1 MVFYT
6 LTVFLQWLNIIYT
19 RACTHTRI
27 ISYTKCLMVRL
38 SFGWN
43 GARKALSEDSPSTV
57 PSKHQ
62 EGKAKDNHVP
72 MTMISP
78 VSPEMDSWTPR

>member
-1 MVFYT
+1 M
-6 LTVFLQWLNIIYT
+6 I
-19 RACTHTRI
+19 
-27 ISYTKCLMVRL
+27 RL

-43 GARKALSEDSPSTV
+43 GARKALSEDNPSTV

-72 MTMISP
+72 MAMISP